1 MAKLEMDGGELVLR
15 LSLGEK
21 VVGVHG
27 DPRVDVSSV
36 RHVEILD
43 DAHSPAD
50 HGFKVGERIPGVV
63 EVGTILGG
71 GKKLFAAVHH
81 NTPRGLRILF
91 EGAHYDEWIVG
102 CDDPEGVAAELS
114 LPR

>member
-1 MAKLEMDGGELVLR
+1 MAKLEKDGGELVLR

-21 VVGVHG
+21 ILGAHG
-27 DPRVDVSSV
+27 NPRVDVSSV
-36 RHVEILD
+36 RHVEILN

-63 EVGTILGG
+63 EVGSIYGD
-71 GKKLFAAVHH
+71 GKKLFAAVHGD
-81 NTPRGLRILF
+81 TPRGLRILF
-91 EGAHYDEWIVG
+91 EGAKYDEWIVG
-102 CDDPEGVAAELS
+102 CADPESVASELS